1 MAHYA
6 FINNQ
11 NLVIEVITGRDEDDI
26 ENLPE
31 GFENWEDYYITKRP
45 DAVDCLR
52 TSYNTDSNIHKLGGT
67 AFRGNY
73 AGLEFSYDEENNIF
87 MPPQPFP
94 SWTKNV
100 ASAQWDCP
108 IPYPDLDNYT
118 AADYIWNENT
128 HIGDN
133 SKGWELIQG
142 LPRDE

>member
-1 MAHYA
+1 
-6 FINNQ
+6 
-11 NLVIEVITGRDEDDI
+11 
-26 ENLPE
+26 
-31 GFENWEDYYITKRP
+31 
-45 DAVDCLR
+45 
-52 TSYNTDSNIHKLGGT
+52 
-67 AFRGNY
+67 
-73 AGLEFSYDEENNIF
+73 

-133 SKGWELIQG
+133 TKGWEIIQG